1 MDGWIDGQ
9 TDRQTDINKKYVAV
23 GLNQIGNLI
32 TNFDPPAVT
41 CPDIGHSA
49 VDHGR
54 WRLIYGMQN
63 KYEAMMMLTC
73 DPGYFY
79 KGQRVIR
86 CQANGT
92 WDYPDP
98 RPFCESECNIG
109 YSDIKTYALRPQY
122 FQIGIL
128 GGKSAT

>member
-1 MDGWIDGQ
+1 MQNHSVFLKKECCTIF
-9 TDRQTDINKKYVAV
+9 RSKSNK
-23 GLNQIGNLI
+23 QILI
-32 TNFDPPAVT
+32 KTNFGLPAVT

-92 WDYPDP
+92 WDYPEP
-98 RPFCESECNIG
+98 RPSCESECNIG
-109 YSDIKTYALRPQY
+109 YSKIKTYALSI
-122 FQIGIL
+122 FKL
-128 GGKSAT
+128 